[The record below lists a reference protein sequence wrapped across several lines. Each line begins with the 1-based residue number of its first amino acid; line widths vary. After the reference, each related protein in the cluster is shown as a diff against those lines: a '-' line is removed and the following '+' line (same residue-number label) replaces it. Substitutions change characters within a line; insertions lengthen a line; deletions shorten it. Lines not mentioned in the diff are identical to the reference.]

1 MNEKKTK
8 PQLWE
13 EIRKY
18 EQLQLWTE
26 QFLEERGLLQEYNG
40 VWIRAMVPVNTIPPD
55 RNQKAHK
62 QQSAD
67 IPRCVP
73 GFL

>member
-26 QFLEERGLLQEYNG
+26 QFLEERGLLQEYNKY
-40 VWIRAMVPVNTIPPD
+40 I
-55 RNQKAHK
+55 NQKK
-62 QQSAD
+62 ERSEEL
-67 IPRCVP
+67 P
-73 GFL
+73 FE

>member
-26 QFLEERGLLQEYNG
+26 QFLEERGLLQEYNKY
-40 VWIRAMVPVNTIPPD
+40 I
-55 RNQKAHK
+55 NQKRRDQK
-62 QQSAD
+62 NYLLSKSAD
-67 IPRCVP
+67 LSMLKQVLL
-73 GFL
+73 GLFEL